1 MVAMA
6 ATVVI
11 RVTVSTKTHKVFQFH
26 KNHSRTRAM
35 RSRSCLQTIMNKQ
48 LFILV
53 SFFLILLAACSN
65 TAPVAE
71 SAGTE
76 TESLTAVSS
85 PTTIA
90 ITETPTDTATDSSDV
105 MVVDEAGNTAV
116 DPTALDNALA
126 EINATGLTADEQD
139 NLIYMREE
147 EKLAHDVYMTLYTQ
161 WNLPIFQNIAN
172 SEATHTEAIR
182 TLLLRYGLED
192 PAANQDLGS
201 FTNETLQALYEQ
213 LVATGSQSL
222 ADALT
227 VGATIEDLDIVD
239 LQDSLAQTDKADISL
254 VYENLMKGSRNH
266 LRAFTN
272 TLQQQTGG
280 TYQPQYLDQAAY
292 EAIIASEVE
301 RGRGQGQGGPPADR
315 PGKGQGNG

>member
-11 RVTVSTKTHKVFQFH
+11 RVTVSIKTRKVFQFH
-26 KNHSRTRAM
+26 KNHSRTRPM

-85 PTTIA
+85 PTAIA
-90 ITETPTDTATDSSDV
+90 ITETSTSDV

-192 PAANQDLGS
+192 PAVNQGLGS

-213 LVATGSQSL
+213 LVAAGSQSL

-280 TYQPQYLDQAAY
+280 TYQPQYLDQATY

>member
-1 MVAMA
+1 
-6 ATVVI
+6 
-11 RVTVSTKTHKVFQFH
+11 
-26 KNHSRTRAM
+26 
-35 RSRSCLQTIMNKQ
+35 MNKQ

-85 PTTIA
+85 PTAIA
-90 ITETPTDTATDSSDV
+90 ITETSTSDV

-192 PAANQDLGS
+192 PAVNQGLGS

-213 LVATGSQSL
+213 LVAAGSQSL

-280 TYQPQYLDQAAY
+280 TYQPQYLDQATY

>member
-11 RVTVSTKTHKVFQFH
+11 RVTVSTKTRKVFQFH
-26 KNHSRTRAM
+26 KNHSRTRPM

-71 SAGTE
+71 SPSTE
-76 TESLTAVSS
+76 PEPLTAVSS
-85 PTTIA
+85 PTAIA
-90 ITETPTDTATDSSDV
+90 ITETSTNDV

-192 PAANQDLGS
+192 PAVNQDLGS

-213 LVATGSQSL
+213 LVAAGSQSL

-280 TYQPQYLDQAAY
+280 TYQPQYLDQATY

>member
-1 MVAMA
+1 
-6 ATVVI
+6 
-11 RVTVSTKTHKVFQFH
+11 
-26 KNHSRTRAM
+26 M

-71 SAGTE
+71 SPSTE
-76 TESLTAVSS
+76 PEPLTAVSS
-85 PTTIA
+85 PTAIA
-90 ITETPTDTATDSSDV
+90 ITETSTSDV

-192 PAANQDLGS
+192 PAVNQDLGS

-213 LVATGSQSL
+213 LVAAGSQSL

-280 TYQPQYLDQAAY
+280 TYQPQYLDQATY

>member
-11 RVTVSTKTHKVFQFH
+11 RVTVSIKTRKVFQFH
-26 KNHSRTRAM
+26 KNHSRTRPM

-71 SAGTE
+71 SPSTE
-76 TESLTAVSS
+76 PEPLTAVSS
-85 PTTIA
+85 PTAIA
-90 ITETPTDTATDSSDV
+90 ITETSTNDV

-192 PAANQDLGS
+192 PAVNQDLGS

-213 LVATGSQSL
+213 LVAAGSQSL

-280 TYQPQYLDQAAY
+280 TYQPQYLDQATY

>member
-11 RVTVSTKTHKVFQFH
+11 RVTVSTKTRKVFQFH
-26 KNHSRTRAM
+26 KNHSRTRPM

-71 SAGTE
+71 SPSTE
-76 TESLTAVSS
+76 PEPLTAVSS
-85 PTTIA
+85 PTAIATI
-90 ITETPTDTATDSSDV
+90 ETPTSSSDV

-192 PAANQDLGS
+192 PAVNQDLGS

-213 LVATGSQSL
+213 LVAAGSQSL

-280 TYQPQYLDQAAY
+280 TYQPQYLDQATY

>member
-11 RVTVSTKTHKVFQFH
+11 RVTVSTKTRKVFQFH
-26 KNHSRTRAM
+26 KNHSRTRPM

-85 PTTIA
+85 PTAIA
-90 ITETPTDTATDSSDV
+90 ITETSTSDV

-192 PAANQDLGS
+192 PAVNQDLGS

-213 LVATGSQSL
+213 LVAAGSQSL

-280 TYQPQYLDQAAY
+280 TYQPQYLDQATY